1 MDTNTTDVATQSST
15 RGSLERSERAAV
27 VALRPAVDI
36 YEDGEKITL
45 HADLPGVTKDRLNV
59 RVENQSL
66 IIEGQVQFD
75 LPEGAEASY
84 ADVRSSM
91 YRRSFSLSGEFEM
104 EKIEANLK
112 DGVLTLRIP
121 KRPELRARKIQIQTQ

>member
-1 MDTNTTDVATQSST
+1 
-15 RGSLERSERAAV
+15 
-27 VALRPAVDI
+27 VDI

-45 HADLPGVTKDRLNV
+45 QADLPGVTKDRLNV

-66 IIEGQVQFD
+66 IIEGQVQFE

-91 YRRSFSLSGEFEM
+91 YRRSFSLGGEFEM

>member
-45 HADLPGVTKDRLNV
+45 QADLPGVTKDRLNV

-66 IIEGQVQFD
+66 IIEGQVQFE

-91 YRRSFSLSGEFEM
+91 YRRSFSLGGEFEM

>member
-45 HADLPGVTKDRLNV
+45 RADLPGVTKDRLNV

-66 IIEGQVQFD
+66 IIEGQVQFE

-91 YRRSFSLSGEFEM
+91 YRRSFSLGGELEM